1 MTAALGFAGIP
12 PEVFAAVFNYA
23 EDGGTIA
30 FNPMDEFLEEK
41 DPSGVAETIED
52 TTDSVSPENSMRAHL
67 VHRRW
72 PPPFSRDC
80 RQAWAGYLRRLFEEI
95 NPGGQGIPVCRV

>member
-30 FNPMDEFLEEK
+30 FNPTDEFLEEK

-52 TTDSVSPENSMRAHL
+52 TTDSVSPEKSMRAHL
-67 VHRRW
+67 VHRR
-72 PPPFSRDC
+72 S
-80 RQAWAGYLRRLFEEI
+80 I
-95 NPGGQGIPVCRV
+95 GGGPLYSQGIVGRHGPEISGGCSRR

>member
-52 TTDSVSPENSMRAHL
+52 TTDSVSPEKSMRAHL
-67 VHRRW
+67 VHRR
-72 PPPFSRDC
+72 S
-80 RQAWAGYLRRLFEEI
+80 I
-95 NPGGQGIPVCRV
+95 GGGPLHSQGIVGRHGPEISGGCSRR